1 MSPLLH
7 ELRFAARALGRRPG
21 FAAVTVLTLALGIG
35 AATSIFAV
43 VDHVLVRP
51 LPYPDP
57 QELVMVWRVVER
69 FGFDR
74 APISY
79 PDFADWRAAS
89 GAFDELAAF
98 TGAQATLLGEGDPAL
113 LRGARVTGGLFAALG
128 REPLAGRLIGPTD
141 DDPAAE
147 PVVVLSEG
155 LWRRRFGA
163 DPGILGRALRLDDRS
178 ARVIGVLP
186 GDVDFPSPDTDFWLP
201 LRLSAAGAERDMN
214 FLHVLGRLA
223 PGVPLE
229 QAEREIQAVAARV
242 AAEHP
247 GENETDGVWL
257 EPRHE
262 FLVGDVR
269 ALLLVLLGAVAT
281 LLLLA
286 CANVM
291 NLLLARSLERRRELA
306 LRSALGA
313 GTGRL
318 GAAALAESLLLA
330 LAGGGLAALLA
341 RGATR
346 VLLALDPAGL
356 PRREAIAVDGRI
368 LLACAAIALACGLLC
383 GLVAL
388 LGGARRAPA
397 RVLGQGSRATGD
409 RRSGRLQSGLVVAQV
424 ALATVLL
431 VGAGVLAHSF
441 YRLVSVAPGFQGE
454 RVLTARVSPSPAAY
468 PEAADI
474 DRFYGELTERLRAL
488 PGAEEVGATWA
499 LPFSHVPASWGGPTS
514 ASSTYAPAEGGDAAE
529 GATVELEPVRGDYFR
544 AMGMPRLAGRGFTAA
559 DRAGAPAVAV
569 VNETLARRFWPGR
582 EAVGRR
588 LVKPGSPDSS
598 VTVVGVVADV
608 KRTGLDQ
615 QAQAVAY
622 LPHAQAVWSHSLF
635 VTVRSAGDPE
645 GLARALRETVWAL
658 DPAAAVTGV
667 AVLSD
672 LVSGSM
678 AGPRLR
684 TAVLA
689 ALAGTAGGLALIG
702 IYGVLAFTV
711 ARRTREMAVR
721 LALGAGRRRVIE
733 EVLVRGLAPVA
744 LGLILGGAGAA
755 AATRALRSFLF
766 EVAPLD
772 PLTFAAVPAALLA
785 AGALACWAP
794 ARRAA
799 AADPASALRE
809 G

>member
-1 MSPLLH
+1 MRALIH
-7 ELRFAARALGRRPG
+7 DLRPAARGLARRPA
-21 FAAVTVLTLALGIG
+21 FTAVIVLTLGLGLS

-43 VDHVLVRP
+43 VDHVLLRP
-51 LPYPDP
+51 LPYPDSE
-57 QELVMVWRVVER
+57 ELVMAWRVVER

-74 APISY
+74 APVSY
-79 PDFADWRAAS
+79 PDFIDWRGAS
-89 GAFDELAAF
+89 GAFNHLAAY

-113 LRGARVTGGLFAALG
+113 LRGARVTGDLFAALG
-128 REPLAGRLIGPTD
+128 RRPLLGRLVEPAD
-141 DDPAAE
+141 DVPAAE

-163 DPGILGRALRLDDRS
+163 DPGVLGRALRLDDLT

-201 LRLSAAGAERDMN
+201 LRLSAAAAERDMN
-214 FLHVLGRLA
+214 FLHALGRLA
-223 PGVPLE
+223 PGVPRE
-229 QAEREIQAVAARV
+229 RAERELQAVAARV

-257 EPRHE
+257 ERRHAA
-262 FLVGDVR
+262 LVGGVR
-269 ALLLVLLGAVAT
+269 PVLLVLLVAVGT
-281 LLLLA
+281 LLALA
-286 CANVM
+286 CANVT
-291 NLLLARSLERRRELA
+291 NLLLARSVERRRELA
-306 LRSALGA
+306 VRSALGA
-313 GTGRL
+313 GDARL
-318 GAAALAESLLLA
+318 ATAVLAESLLLA
-330 LAGGGLAALLA
+330 LWGGGLAVLLTF
-341 RGATR
+341 GATR
-346 VLLALDPAGL
+346 LLLALDPAGL
-356 PRREAIAVDGRI
+356 PRREEIAVDARI
-368 LLACAAIALACGLLC
+368 VLACAAVALVCGLLC
-383 GLVAL
+383 GLVPL
-388 LGGARRAPA
+388 LGGAHRVPA
-397 RVLGQGSRATGD
+397 RALGETARATGD
-409 RRSGRLQSGLVVAQV
+409 RRSGRLQTALVVVQV

-431 VGAGVLAHSF
+431 VGAGVLVHSF
-441 YRLVSVAPGFQGE
+441 HRLISVAPGFQGE
-454 RVLTARVSPSPAAY
+454 RVLTARVSPSSAAY

-474 DRFYGELTERLRAL
+474 DRFYGELTERLSTL
-488 PGAEEVGATWA
+488 PGAEAVGATWA

-514 ASSTYAPAEGGDAAE
+514 ASSTYAPADGGDATE
-529 GATVELEPVRGDYFR
+529 GTTVELEPVRADYFR
-544 AMGMPRLAGRGFTAA
+544 AMGMPLRAGRGFTAA
-559 DRAGAPAVAV
+559 DRSGAPPVAI

-582 EAVGRR
+582 ETVGRSM
-588 LVKPGSPDSS
+588 VKPGSPDSS

-615 QAQAVAY
+615 QAQPVAY

-635 VTVRSAGDPE
+635 VTLRTAGDPE
-645 GLARALRETVWAL
+645 GLARTLREEVWEL

-672 LVSGSM
+672 LVSGSV

-684 TAVLA
+684 TAVLG

-702 IYGVLAFTV
+702 IYGVLSFTV
-711 ARRTREMAVR
+711 ARRTREIAVR
-721 LALGAGRRRVIE
+721 LALGAGRRRVLE
-733 EVLVRGLAPVA
+733 EVLARGLAPVA
-744 LGLILGGAGAA
+744 LGLVLGGAGAV